1 MLGKLRAKAN
11 VALFDGRLAIRWTM
25 WPRYGEPL
33 SPVFEYSAI
42 GPPKPPLSIPTTVE
56 SRREANVPLTR
67 LVSHTFDV
75 EHADALASV
84 LLIEA
89 AGATVSEALDRMPD
103 RYNER
108 LAGATTSPAH
118 NCSWCASTT
127 WRHCTEANRRSK
139 HRARREHAPISSP
152 EEGSSKS
159 ATSLRVG
166 RRKSGLVEGSRRPT
180 SKRGHLHY
188 KGKGR
193 PLGSAGPEALAM
205 GGVPEA

>member
-42 GPPKPPLSIPTTVE
+42 GPLKPPLSIPTTVE

-89 AGATVSEALDRMPD
+89 AGAIVSEALDRMPD

-118 NCSWCASTT
+118 NCSWAPVPPGVTAQK
-127 WRHCTEANRRSK
+127 RIVEANIALAENTHPSQVLK
-139 HRARREHAPISSP
+139 KVQA
-152 EEGSSKS
+152 
-159 ATSLRVG
+159 SLRRRCVFVVG
-166 RRKSGLVEGSRRPT
+166 KAALRTRFRKRR
-180 SKRGHLHY
+180 
-188 KGKGR
+188 
-193 PLGSAGPEALAM
+193 
-205 GGVPEA
+205 GVA

>member
-1 MLGKLRAKAN
+1 MAASPSG
-11 VALFDGRLAIRWTM
+11 GRR
-25 WPRYGEPL
+25 G
-33 SPVFEYSAI
+33 
-42 GPPKPPLSIPTTVE
+42 
-56 SRREANVPLTR
+56 REANVPLTR

-159 ATSLRVG
+159 ATSLRVR
-166 RRKSGLVEGSRRPT
+166 RRKAAWLREADVRPRNADT
-180 SKRGHLHY
+180 FITRAKDVRSALLAQ
-188 KGKGR
+188 R
-193 PLGSAGPEALAM
+193 PLPWGESLKPELDAS
-205 GGVPEA
+205 GRN